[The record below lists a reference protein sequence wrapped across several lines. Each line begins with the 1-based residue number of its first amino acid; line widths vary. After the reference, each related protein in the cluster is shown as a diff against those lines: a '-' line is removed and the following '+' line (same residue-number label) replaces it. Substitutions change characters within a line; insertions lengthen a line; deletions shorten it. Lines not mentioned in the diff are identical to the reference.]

1 MNSPR
6 SLPPKLLR
14 ALQQTHLHEHLCP
27 IYETPDEQ
35 FEVTSAFLKI
45 GLERGEQCLY
55 IVDEN
60 SADTV
65 LGAMRAHG
73 VAVEKVLQTG
83 ALAVAGKQDTYLRGG
98 HFNPDDM
105 IRYLTEATR
114 AARKA
119 GFAGFRW
126 TGEMSWKLG
135 GAPGT
140 ERLMEYE
147 ARLND
152 FLRDHDA
159 CALCQ
164 YDQHRFSPEVILDV
178 IRTHPLVIFRET
190 VSRNPYYVP
199 PEEFLQPGHAER
211 EVERLLGN
219 ILERERDTARLD
231 YQAQLLAN
239 VNDAVLSF
247 DERLLLTSWNR
258 AAEKMYGWKEEE
270 ALRRPADQVLRS
282 EYIGMTREEAAHT
295 LRQSGHLKVEVI
307 QYGKEGQRIWVEAK
321 AMALRDES
329 GRITGYVSVNRDITE
344 RKQAEARAQ
353 RHLER
358 ISALRIIDATITSSR
373 DQRITL
379 HVLLEQVMTQLA
391 VDAADILL
399 LKTPTLTLEFAAGR
413 GFRTTALQHTR
424 LRVGEGYAGRAA
436 LERCTVRVGD
446 IMKGGGALSR
456 AAHLENESF
465 IAYFGTPLIA
475 KGEVKGVLEVFH
487 RAPLDPDDEW
497 LAFLETLAGQ
507 AAIAIDSL
515 ELFEGLQ
522 RSNLN
527 LALAYDVTLEGWSK
541 ALDLRDKETEGHS
554 ARVTE
559 LALSVARAMGM
570 GDEELAHVRR
580 GALLHDVGKLGI
592 PDSILLKP
600 GALTEEEWAVMRK
613 HPTYTWEWLSPIHY
627 LRPALDIPYCHHEKW
642 DGTGYPRGLKGNT
655 IPQAARIFA
664 IVDVWDAL
672 RSDRPYRPAW
682 PEEKVLDHLRSQAG
696 IHFDPQV
703 VEVFLRV
710 IRDAGKTGS

>member
-1 MNSPR
+1 
-6 SLPPKLLR
+6 
-14 ALQQTHLHEHLCP
+14 
-27 IYETPDEQ
+27 
-35 FEVTSAFLKI
+35 LKI

-65 LGAMRAHG
+65 LAAMRAQG
-73 VAVEKVLQTG
+73 VAVEKALQTG

-98 HFNPDDM
+98 HFNPDNM

-126 TGEMSWKLG
+126 TGEMSWKLS
-135 GAPGT
+135 GAPGS

-164 YDQHRFSPEVILDV
+164 YDQHRFAPEVILDV

-199 PEEFLQPGHAER
+199 PEDFLQPGHAGR

-219 ILERERDTARLD
+219 ILERERDTARLA

-239 VNDAVLSF
+239 VNDAVLGF

-258 AAEKMYGWKEEE
+258 AAEEMYGWKEEE
-270 ALRRPADQVLRS
+270 VLGQPADHVLRS
-282 EYIGMTREEAAHT
+282 EYIGMTPEEAAQA
-295 LRQSGHLKVEVI
+295 LRQSGQLEVEVI
-307 QYGKEGQRIWVEAK
+307 QYGKEGRRIWVEAK

-329 GRITGYVSVNRDITE
+329 GRITGNVSVNRDITE

-399 LKTPTLTLEFAAGR
+399 LKAPTLTLEFAAGR

-446 IMKGGGALSR
+446 IMKGGGAISR

-487 RAPLDPDDEW
+487 RGPLDPDDEW

-554 ARVTE
+554 GRVTE
-559 LALSVARAMGM
+559 LTLRVARAMGM

-613 HPTYTWEWLSPIHY
+613 HPTYTWEWLSPIDY

-642 DGTGYPRGLKGNT
+642 DGSGYPRGLKGKA
-655 IPQAARIFA
+655 IPLAARIFA

-710 IRDAGKTGS
+710 IRDAGETGS